1 MYYFHLNLEY
11 AQSKYLS
18 LKLICGGGGITQKK
32 KKKNHGFP
40 FCKICLFTSIVIILS
55 LWQVLKECYLIF

>member
-32 KKKNHGFP
+32 KKNIVF
-40 FCKICLFTSIVIILS
+40 LFVKFAFSPLLS
-55 LWQVLKECYLIF
+55 

>member
-32 KKKNHGFP
+32 KKKTMVF
-40 FCKICLFTSIVIILS
+40 LFVKFAFSPLLS
-55 LWQVLKECYLIF
+55 